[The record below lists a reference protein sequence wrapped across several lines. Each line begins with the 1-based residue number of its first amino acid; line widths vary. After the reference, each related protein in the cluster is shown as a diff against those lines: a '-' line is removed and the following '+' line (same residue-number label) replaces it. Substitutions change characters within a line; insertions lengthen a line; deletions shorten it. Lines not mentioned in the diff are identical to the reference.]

1 MIADRGITVHELRAF
16 ALVAKLQSFTR
27 AADVLSLSQPGLS
40 MAVRQLET
48 KLDTTLFDRGR
59 KAVQLSPVGIALLP
73 SVDKLI
79 ESYDRTIAGMVEVS
93 EGKTG
98 RIAIACPEGVAAQ
111 LIAPALKD
119 FVDENP
125 RVIVSLFDGDA
136 TTVEHMMHARV
147 ADFGLTGFWA
157 AHPDFEFEP
166 IATDRCCVI
175 CPVQHPLFERDTIR
189 IEELDGVP
197 IVSLN
202 RDAGVR
208 RLLEREALAHGV
220 RLNIRFEVA
229 RVSTLVEMVA
239 SNNCL
244 SVLTEL
250 SRPHH
255 TTTQMKAIAL
265 SGRQFSYPV
274 GIVTPSRR
282 MLTAAASSF
291 IETLRDHVANR
302 GS

>member
-1 MIADRGITVHELRAF
+1 MVADRGITVHELRAF

-27 AADVLSLSQPGLS
+27 AADVLRLSQPGLS

-79 ESYDRTIAGMVEVS
+79 ESFDRTIAGMVEVS

-175 CPVQHPLFERDTIR
+175 CPAQHPFYGKDSIF
-189 IEELDGVP
+189 IEDLDGVP

-208 RLLEREALAHGV
+208 RLLEREALAKGV

-255 TTTQMKAIAL
+255 TTTQMKAIAF
-265 SGRQFSYPV
+265 SGNQFSYPV

-302 GS
+302 GA